1 MGRRKWYNDL
11 ARDTRDIQYL
21 RRVYGAKTEEE
32 RARRA
37 GCLEKVVIAVILLLC
52 VCLLIPLLSALF
64 SGCSPK
70 QAAVRPT
77 ATPEMLIVRPTK
89 APPTEIPYNISVTMT
104 VEALDREYFNM
115 ALKWTAEATPQYH
128 EPKNIYPPTE
138 QPCLNIKG
146 NASANNGDR
155 IYHCPGWRDYDRIV
169 INYSEGDRMFC
180 SEAEARAAGFREPEY
195 SHGACR

>member
-37 GCLEKVVIAVILLLC
+37 GCLKNVVIAVVVLIAGCLLLS
-52 VCLLIPLLSALF
+52 ILSALL
-64 SGCSPK
+64 SGCSPRK
-70 QAAVRPT
+70 AATLPT

-115 ALKWTAEATPQYH
+115 ALKWTAEATPRYH

-155 IYHCPGWRDYDRIV
+155 IYHCRNWRDYDKIV
-169 INYSEGDRMFC
+169 INYSEGDRIFC
-180 SEAEARAAGFREPEY
+180 TEAEARAAGFREPEY
-195 SHGACR
+195 RHDACR

>member
-37 GCLEKVVIAVILLLC
+37 GCLKNAVIAVVVLIAG
-52 VCLLIPLLSALF
+52 CLLFSILSALL
-64 SGCSPK
+64 SGCSPRK
-70 QAAVRPT
+70 AAALPT

-115 ALKWTAEATPQYH
+115 ALKWTAEATPRYH

-155 IYHCPGWRDYDRIV
+155 IYHCRGWRDYNKIV
-169 INYSEGDRMFC
+169 INYSEGDRIFC
-180 SEAEARAAGFREPEY
+180 TEAEARAAGFREPEY